1 MSKRAI
7 KLMARLLSQTW
18 KPDFEGLSRRDR
30 QGGLYESY
38 QPDPLRG
45 WNPFLTADLAADVAD
60 AEKAVRDLNVSEVAY
75 ASVEGLARVLL
86 RAEAMA
92 SSRIEGLA
100 VGPRRLLRAQ
110 ALLPRGEPFDDRRA
124 LEIIGNIRAMDTAIA
139 FGSTQ
144 QDLTLQNLLEMHR
157 LIMEHSH
164 RPDLGGSL
172 RTSQNWIGG
181 SNYNPLRAAFVPPP
195 PENVPQLVDDLIE
208 YLNDDYHS
216 PLVQAGIAHAQF
228 ETIHPFADGN
238 GRTGRA
244 LIHVAL
250 RRRSLTPFFV
260 PPVSLVLA
268 TFTDDYIGGLT
279 AYRHTSPSDSPA
291 RSEAAHTWLRT
302 FAFATRRACLHARRY
317 ASEIAVLHQRWR
329 EQIGRTR
336 RDSSAMLLL
345 ATLPGAPVLTVK
357 TAASLIGRSTVN
369 TNAAV
374 NRLVEAGV
382 LTQRNI
388 GKQRYRIFEALDVID
403 LLTRLEQ
410 ELTSSDPDIHNSHLK
425 KTQG

>member
-1 MSKRAI
+1 
-7 KLMARLLSQTW
+7 MAELLPKTW
-18 KPDFEGLSRRDR
+18 EPNFEGLSRRDR
-30 QGGLYESY
+30 EGGFYDSY
-38 QPDPLRG
+38 RPDPLKG
-45 WNPFLTADLAADVAD
+45 WNLSLPGDLAADVAD
-60 AEKAVRDLNVSEVAY
+60 AENAVRDLNASEVAH
-75 ASVEGLARVLL
+75 ASLEGLARVLL
-86 RAEAMA
+86 RAEAVA

-100 VGPRRLLRAQ
+100 VGPRRLLRAE
-110 ALLPRGEPFDDRRA
+110 ALLPRGEPFSDRRA
-124 LEIIGNIRAMDTAIA
+124 VEIIGNIRAMDAAIA
-139 FGSTQ
+139 FGSAQ
-144 QDLTLQNLLEMHR
+144 QDFTLQNLLEMHR

-164 RPDLGGSL
+164 RPDLGGNL

-195 PENVPQLVDDLIE
+195 PEYVPELVDDLID
-208 YLNDDYHS
+208 YLNGDYHS

-244 LIHVAL
+244 LIHMAL
-250 RRRSLTPFFV
+250 RRRGLASNFV

-268 TFTDDYIGGLT
+268 TWTDDYIGRLT
-279 AYRHTSPSDSPA
+279 AYRHTSPPDSPA

-302 FAFATRRACLHARRY
+302 FAVATRQACLHARRY
-317 ASEIAVLHQRWR
+317 TFEIAALHQHWEER
-329 EQIGRTR
+329 IGRTR
-336 RDSSAMLLL
+336 RDSSARLLL
-345 ATLPGAPVLTVK
+345 AALPGAPVLSVR

-388 GKQRYRIFEALDVID
+388 GKQRYRIFEAPEVID
-403 LLTRLEQ
+403 LVTKMEQ
-410 ELTSSDPDIHNSHLK
+410 TLTSPDVGIHDS
-425 KTQG
+425 TSERARE